1 MLKDLNIFSYT
12 IMLNFDLKKSSIYS
26 AVKLGRVFQ
35 TIKILEYLFLIGFL
49 VSGLFFWINNNSLVG
64 NPWLV
69 FLVLFTGLKVL
80 TWFFNTELKKP
91 ELKTTI
97 KQALNSPGTS
107 NLADCFDF
115 NSSQAI
121 SQAMKY
127 DQGILDSDTLFYFLL
142 KNNPDFELGFSR
154 ALLDFKDILKSLK
167 QEIKKSR
174 DNHLEEIILTALRVA
189 EKRDH
194 NFVEKGDLLIAL
206 SKVNSVFRQILVN
219 KNLYSKDIENL
230 VWWMETLK
238 QNQEKAKRF
247 WDYDN
252 LLRKGSIGR
261 TWAAGFTVTLDQY
274 SIDWTEI
281 IKQRGFENIIGHT
294 DEINKIERTLA
305 KTDFNNVLLLG
316 EPGSG
321 RKSIIHALASKV
333 IFGKSLSSLSYLRV
347 VELDLIKLFSDVR
360 NQENAN
366 AVLEKIFQ
374 EVLEA
379 RNIILI
385 IDELSNFSGNMQET
399 GMFNISGVLS
409 KYLRLPQFRFIGT
422 SNFAGYHQYLERNLG
437 FSSLIEK
444 IEVKEI
450 SDQQAI
456 LVLQSLIPFY
466 EKKYNKYITYPA
478 IRDIVNYSIKYLPD
492 SPFPKKAIDLL
503 DETMVHVSRYTK
515 GKLVLPE
522 HVARITSEK
531 VKIPVGELEKKEKD
545 MLLNLE
551 ALIHERIIN
560 QNQAVKEVSVAMRRA
575 RAEITIRKG
584 PIGAFLF
591 LGPTG
596 VGKTETAKALTQIYF
611 GDESRMIRM
620 DMSEFQTREDIPR
633 LIGGRG
639 ENGLLTTQVRE
650 NPFSLILLDEIEKAH
665 PDILNLFLQVIDEG
679 HLTDGFGR
687 KTSFKNSIIV
697 STSNAGYKIILKALE
712 EGTEW
717 SLIKQRLLDYL
728 FENAIFRPEFINR
741 FDAVNVFSPL
751 SKENLL
757 DISHLMLNSL
767 KKNLAKKHIY
777 FEITRELKDRVV
789 ELGYNP
795 VFGAREMRRVIQDKI
810 ESVLAKSLLS
820 GQIKKGDH
828 IEINSQ
834 FEVIKRG

>member
-1 MLKDLNIFSYT
+1 
-12 IMLNFDLKKSSIYS
+12 MLNFNLKKSSTYS
-26 AVKLGRVFQ
+26 AVKLNKVFQ
-35 TIKILEYLFLIGFL
+35 IFKIFEYLFILGFL
-49 VSGLFFWINNNSLVG
+49 VSGLMFWINNSSSIG

-69 FLVLFTGLKVL
+69 FLVLFTVLKVL
-80 TWFFNTELKKP
+80 NWFFETELKKP
-91 ELKTTI
+91 ELRTTI
-97 KQALNSPGTS
+97 KQALTSPGTS
-107 NLADCFDF
+107 NLADCFSF
-115 NSSQAI
+115 KSCQAI
-121 SQAMKY
+121 FQAMKY
-127 DQGILDSDTLFYFLL
+127 DKGILDSDTLFYFLL

-174 DNHLEEIILTALRVA
+174 DNHLEEIILTSLRIA
-189 EKRDH
+189 EKREH

-219 KNLYSKDIENL
+219 SNLYSKDIENL
-230 VWWMETLK
+230 VWWMESTK
-238 QNQEKAKRF
+238 QNQEKSKRF

-252 LLRKGSIGR
+252 LLKKGSIGR
-261 TWAAGFTVTLDQY
+261 GWAAGFTITLDQY

-281 IKQRGFENIIGHT
+281 IKKRGFENIIGHT
-294 DEINKIERTLA
+294 QEINKIERTLA
-305 KTDFNNVLLLG
+305 KTDFNNILLIG

-321 RKSIIHALASKV
+321 RKSIVHALASKV
-333 IFGKSLSSLSYLRV
+333 ISGKSLPSLNYLRV

-360 NQENAN
+360 SQENAN
-366 AVLEKIFQ
+366 AILEKIFQ

-385 IDELSNFSGNMQET
+385 IDELSNFSGNTQET

-422 SNFAGYHQYLERNLG
+422 SNFAGYHQYLERNIG
-437 FSSLIEK
+437 FSSLVEK

-466 EKKYNKYITYPA
+466 EKKHNKYITYPA

-531 VKIPVGELEKKEKD
+531 VKIPVGELEKQEKD

-551 ALIHERIIN
+551 SLIHQRIIN

-591 LGPTG
+591 MGPTG

-611 GDESRMIRM
+611 GNENRMIRM

-639 ENGLLTTQVRE
+639 ENGLLTTQVRK

-687 KTSFKNSIIV
+687 KTSFKNSIIIA
-697 STSNAGYKIILKALE
+697 TSNAGYKIILKALE
-712 EGTEW
+712 ENTEW
-717 SLIKQRLLDYL
+717 SLVKQRLLDYL
-728 FENAIFRPEFINR
+728 FKSATFRPEFINR
-741 FDAVNVFSPL
+741 FDAVNVFTPL
-751 SKENLL
+751 SKQNLL
-757 DISHLMLNSL
+757 DISHLMLSKL
-767 KKNLAKKHIY
+767 KKNLAQKHIY
-777 FEITRELKDRVV
+777 FEITKELKDRVV

-795 VFGAREMRRVIQDKI
+795 VFGAREMRRVIQDRI

-828 IEINSQ
+828 IEMNSL
-834 FEVIKRG
+834 FEIIKRG